1 MRLTVG
7 GEDRDLADLLDE
19 ALTAFNARATG
30 ADDGRE
36 LSVRATAGDAEAAT
50 DGDGEARGEEAVL
63 GGLTGWTWGDACEIH
78 MLWIRE
84 DQRRSGLGTRLV
96 RAAEEEA
103 RRRGCR
109 HMTVS
114 SYTFQAP
121 DFYKKLGFVETGR
134 TPGVPGGHEDVHLY
148 KRLD

>member
-1 MRLTVG
+1 MKLAVG
-7 GEDRDLADLLDE
+7 GEDRVLADLLDE
-19 ALTAFNARATG
+19 ALTAFNAKATG
-30 ADDGRE
+30 ADNGRE
-36 LSVRATAGDAEAAT
+36 LSVRVTAGSVDTESH
-50 DGDGEARGEEAVL
+50 GSVGGEEVLL

-84 DQRRSGLGTRLV
+84 DLRASGLGTRLV

-109 HMTVS
+109 HLQVS

-121 DFYKKLGFVETGR
+121 DFYKRLGFVETGR